1 MVDHKEAAV
10 AAGDPQGSLGL
21 GAVMREFTPSD
32 LDQVTRIEN
41 ASFPVDAFREWEF
54 RRLHSAN
61 PREFLVADVSGA
73 IVGYVV
79 GSIAGDCG
87 EIESLAVDESVRGH
101 GIGAMLTRRL
111 LDRFRERGL
120 RICRLEVRTAN
131 AVAIDLYER
140 LGFRVIGKR
149 PGYYANGA
157 DAFVMV
163 NALPGRSESD

>member
-1 MVDHKEAAV
+1 MVDPNEPAV
-10 AAGDPQGSLGL
+10 AAEDPQGSVGL
-21 GAVMREFTPSD
+21 GAVVRECTPSD

-41 ASFPVDAFREWEF
+41 ASFPVDAFREWEL

-61 PREFLVADVSGA
+61 PREFLVADVAGA

-79 GSIAGDCG
+79 GSTAGDCG
-87 EIESLAVDESVRGH
+87 EIESLAVDERARGH
-101 GIGAMLTRRL
+101 GIGAMLTRHL

-120 RICRLEVRTAN
+120 RTCHLEVRTAN
-131 AVAIDLYER
+131 ALAIDLYER

-157 DAFVMV
+157 DALVMV
-163 NALPGRSESD
+163 KALPHRSE